1 MLNLLIIVSWLLVI
15 NMNILFIGD
24 IVGRSAREAV
34 VKVLPHLKEKFKI
47 DLVIANGEN
56 LANGSG
62 ITKKTVEEIKS
73 AGLNLLTSGNH
84 IWKKKDAF
92 DIANE
97 KDTFVLRP
105 ANYPQGVPGKGWKI
119 IQVGSS
125 SVMIINLIG
134 RVFMK
139 EQFDCPFRKLDDIIK
154 ETQMLYPDI
163 IIVDFHAEA
172 TSEKRAFGF
181 YADGKVSAVLGTH
194 THIQTSDN
202 QILPKGTAYI
212 TDVGMA
218 GAQESVLGVKVDESI
233 KNFLYQMGQ
242 KLEVE
247 KEKSPIEIN
256 AVVLKFEGK
265 KIIEI
270 ERIMEIVDI

>member
-1 MLNLLIIVSWLLVI
+1 
-15 NMNILFIGD
+15 MNILFIGD

-34 VKVLPHLKEKFKI
+34 AKALPELKEKHKI

-62 ITKKTVEEIKS
+62 VTKKTAEEMKAAKID
-73 AGLNLLTSGNH
+73 LLTSGNH

-97 KDTFVLRP
+97 KDVFVLRP

-119 IQVGSS
+119 IQSGLNSAL
-125 SVMIINLIG
+125 IINLAG
-134 RVFMK
+134 RVFMR

-154 ETQMLYPDI
+154 ETQMLHPDV

-181 YADGKVSAVLGTH
+181 YADGKVSAVIGTH
-194 THIQTSDN
+194 THVQTADN

-218 GAQESVLGVKVDESI
+218 GAEFSVLGVKVSESI
-233 KNFLYQMGQ
+233 NNFLYQMGQ

-265 KIIEI
+265 KIVEI
-270 ERIMEIVDI
+270 ERVREAVDNIG